1 MMKSFFVAIC
11 IGLGLSLL
19 SAQGALAVPIGTT
32 PDTRPA
38 APQERKQ
45 WEHQGINLQVSGS
58 YLNGN
63 INLLNA
69 SSSASYNVNFGA
81 HQLFADVGNLLTI
94 AGDNTVANR
103 INASLLYAWN
113 VTPNINLYGYTT
125 HSTDQSIKLDYR
137 LTNGIGICRH
147 QLFPEIFSLA
157 FLSAGVATE
166 NEWFQ
171 DQSSPFAVRAVLRL
185 NLALPL
191 SDWADLGMDTFYTP
205 AINNPNDFRVYA
217 ETYLKFYLN
226 ETLSFKFSVADEYDS
241 RPLTG
246 IKNNDFG
253 VFSTLSLDWGN

>member
-1 MMKSFFVAIC
+1 MRLVITA
-11 IGLGLSLL
+11 LSVSLILL
-19 SAQGALAVPIGTT
+19 CLSKQALAVPIGTT

-38 APQERKQ
+38 APQQRKQ
-45 WEHQGINLQVSGS
+45 WDHQGINLQLSGS

-69 SSSASYNVNFGA
+69 SSSASYNVNFGP
-81 HQLFADVGNLLTI
+81 HQFFADLGNLLTI
-94 AGDNTVANR
+94 AGGNTVANR

-113 VTPNINLYGYTT
+113 MTPNINLYGYTT
-125 HSTDQSIKLDYR
+125 HSTDESTKLNYR

-147 QLFPEIFSLA
+147 QLFPELFSLA
-157 FLSAGVATE
+157 FLSAGLATE

-185 NLALPL
+185 NLAVPL

-205 AINNPNDFRVYA
+205 VVTNPNDFRIYA
-217 ETYLKFYLN
+217 ETYLKFALS
-226 ETLSFKFSVADEYDS
+226 ETLSFKLSVADEFDS
-241 RPLTG
+241 RPLSSV
-246 IKNNDFG
+246 KNNDFG